1 MHDSRSQTG
10 AMDITQRVVV
20 FDAADPETEA
30 TFWATLLG
38 GTVDHDEDDWWSVRV
53 GDDEPVC
60 VQLAPDHQPP
70 QWPDGLPQQVHL
82 DLVVPALGPAHDEA
96 MAAGATLLQAAD
108 KPDAE
113 HGFQVYADPA
123 GHPFYLCW

>member
-10 AMDITQRVVV
+10 AMDITMRVVV

-38 GTVDHDEDDWWSVRV
+38 GTVDHEEDDWWSVRV

-70 QWPDGLPQQVHL
+70 QWPDGLPQ
-82 DLVVPALGPAHDEA
+82 
-96 MAAGATLLQAAD
+96 
-108 KPDAE
+108 
-113 HGFQVYADPA
+113 
-123 GHPFYLCW
+123 